1 MKDFK
6 LINSGQVIR
15 VKKVADYA
23 QQLGISQNYLND
35 TIKSITGKSAGQLI
49 KDQLIKQA
57 TMCLKHSS
65 KNVSEI
71 AYLLGYEDPSYFVE
85 GTAQRGPHN
94 IAERGPMNNVKG
106 GHPISGK
113 GGHS

>member
-71 AYLLGYEDPSYFVE
+71 AYLLGYEDPSYFARYYKKQ
-85 GTAQRGPHN
+85 T
-94 IAERGPMNNVKG
+94 
-106 GHPISGK
+106 GHAPSDLK
-113 GGHS
+113 Q